1 MKKHINSIIAIGV
14 LVFIAMACNASFT
27 TANISGIKFGK
38 NDKAEPESKTFNV
51 GEKVYA
57 VAAVSNS
64 MSKTKVRFKL
74 TAENVEGMEKG
85 KEAGN
90 VDVDMSSSGTAIF
103 SFNAFAPGEFK
114 VEATLLD
121 ENGKEIDKKS
131 GTVTCKGTAPAPVAP
146 NETKKSDDSKTDDS
160 QDKDSDDK

>member
-1 MKKHINSIIAIGV
+1 MKKHINSIIAIGI

-27 TANISGIKFGK
+27 TANMSGIKFGK
-38 NDKAEPESKTFNV
+38 NDKAEPETKTFNV

-57 VAAVSNS
+57 VATVANS

-74 TAENVEGMEKG
+74 TTENVEGQEKG

-103 SFNAFAPGEFK
+103 NFNAFAPGEFK

-131 GTVTCKGTAPAPVAP
+131 GNVTVKGTAPASVSAP
-146 NETKKSDDSKTDDS
+146 DTK
-160 QDKDSDDK
+160 KDSDATKDSDSEDK

>member
-1 MKKHINSIIAIGV
+1 MKKHFNSIIAV
-14 LVFIAMACNASFT
+14 CALAFVVMACNASFT

-57 VAAVSNS
+57 VATVANS

-74 TAENVEGMEKG
+74 FTENVEGQEKG
-85 KEAGN
+85 KEAAT
-90 VDVDMSSSGTAIF
+90 VDVDMPSSGTAIF
-103 SFNAFAPGEFK
+103 NFNASAPGDFK

-121 ENGKEIDKKS
+121 ENGKELDKKS
-131 GTVTCKGTAPAPVAP
+131 GTVTAKGSAPAPQTST
-146 NETKKSDDSKTDDS
+146 EIRKDEDKKDEDSE
-160 QDKDSDDK
+160 DK